1 MASEMVGRRLYYRV
15 NDLKSF
21 FLKDIH
27 RSRRIMLLDTMYSYS
42 SGCGLMLLPL
52 LLLDF
57 MMPLR
62 GDIIYMPNQQV
73 SGANKREAGI
83 KRRGLKGKGVK
94 TVYFVPR
101 AVPTEQHEI
110 SQDNFEV

>member
-1 MASEMVGRRLYYRV
+1 M
-15 NDLKSF
+15 
-21 FLKDIH
+21 
-27 RSRRIMLLDTMYSYS
+27 MLLDTMYSYS

-57 MMPLR
+57 MMSFK
-62 GDIIYMPNQQV
+62 GDIVYMLV

-94 TVYFVPR
+94 TVYFIPHG
-101 AVPTEQHEI
+101 AA
-110 SQDNFEV
+110 